1 MAGLRGATFPNLA
14 QYRRDF
20 SWLISCPSLLIGRE
34 AKGTSEP
41 WDHLKL
47 DFKPAE
53 DFLESKAAYRV
64 GYYAEALINV
74 WLESLVSP
82 DEIKRSI
89 QIQEGSKT
97 VGELDFLYRIGSVF
111 HHLEVALKFYLYC
124 PEENHTG
131 SHLVGPNSADT
142 FERKRDRFFQHQL
155 PLGRERFSE
164 VTCSEIMMKGMI
176 FYPPVIEDMIVSPE
190 GLNPDHRRGR
200 WVHES
205 EVGWIETVPG
215 ICGASLLE
223 KPFWLSGIP
232 YSKSPATAVQAVQ
245 EHFEKCRHPL
255 LLSLKDENGSEIER
269 VFVVA
274 DEWPAKS

>member
-89 QIQEGSKT
+89 QIQEGS
-97 VGELDFLYRIGSVF
+97 RRS
-111 HHLEVALKFYLYC
+111 
-124 PEENHTG
+124 ENLIF
-131 SHLVGPNSADT
+131 SIES
-142 FERKRDRFFQHQL
+142 DRSF
-155 PLGRERFSE
+155 
-164 VTCSEIMMKGMI
+164 T
-176 FYPPVIEDMIVSPE
+176 
-190 GLNPDHRRGR
+190 
-200 WVHES
+200 
-205 EVGWIETVPG
+205 T
-215 ICGASLLE
+215 
-223 KPFWLSGIP
+223 
-232 YSKSPATAVQAVQ
+232 SK
-245 EHFEKCRHPL
+245 
-255 LLSLKDENGSEIER
+255 
-269 VFVVA
+269 
-274 DEWPAKS
+274 

>member
-1 MAGLRGATFPNLA
+1 MAELRGATFPDLA

-20 SWLISCPSLLIGRE
+20 SWLISCPSLLIGQE
-34 AKGTSEP
+34 VKETSEP
-41 WDHLKL
+41 WDYLKL
-47 DFKPAE
+47 NFKQAE
-53 DFLESKAAYRV
+53 EFFERKVAYRV

-82 DEIKRSI
+82 DDIKRRI
-89 QIQEGSKT
+89 QIQQGNKT
-97 VGELDFLYRIGSVF
+97 VGELDFLYRIGSFF

-124 PEENHTG
+124 PDQNHTG

-142 FERKRDRFFQHQL
+142 FERKRDRLFQHQL

-176 FYPPVIEDMIVSPE
+176 FYPPVIQDMNVSPE
-190 GLNPDHRRGR
+190 GLNPEHRRGR
-200 WVHES
+200 WVHQS
-205 EVGWIETVPG
+205 EVCWIETVPG

-232 YSKSPATAVQAVQ
+232 NSKSPATVVRAVQ
-245 EHFEKCRHPL
+245 EHFKKSRHPL
-255 LLSLKDENGSEIER
+255 LLSLKDEDGFEIER
-269 VFVVA
+269 VFVVP
-274 DEWPAKS
+274 DKWPTNS